1 MWVPYQQA
9 FHPGWGGEKLAF
21 DRISRP
27 VQDRLAPR
35 RSGQDHQTRP
45 VIPVTITGQIGAAR
59 KAVSPPVKQVYKL
72 KQREEV
78 QKMEVDRKRTTGQ
91 DIIQIGS
98 MDVTIGENGKRSI
111 VPNNKVVTSTLGVCC
126 CQ

>member
-1 MWVPYQQA
+1 
-9 FHPGWGGEKLAF
+9 
-21 DRISRP
+21 
-27 VQDRLAPR
+27 
-35 RSGQDHQTRP
+35 
-45 VIPVTITGQIGAAR
+45 
-59 KAVSPPVKQVYKL
+59 VKQVYKL

-126 CQ
+126 C